1 MKQSLTVLTL
11 GVDNLE
17 KSLQFYEAGLGW
29 KTSGIVGGEFEHGA
43 VFFIDLQNGL
53 KLALFERKNLA
64 RDCGLEQTPKSA
76 TEFSLGHNVSSRQ
89 EVIEVM
95 DLVESI
101 GATIIK
107 PPQETFWGGFAG
119 YFIDIDGH
127 LWEVVYNPEL
137 LP

>member
-1 MKQSLTVLTL
+1 M
-11 GVDNLE
+11 
-17 KSLQFYEAGLGW
+17 
-29 KTSGIVGGEFEHGA
+29 
-43 VFFIDLQNGL
+43 
-53 KLALFERKNLA
+53 
-64 RDCGLEQTPKSA
+64 
-76 TEFSLGHNVSSRQ
+76 SSRQ